1 MHPCKFPGLDKPG
14 TREASPTVQGQEPP
28 DILSVQCLQVGDIQP
43 CCVAAMAKGLLT
55 ALGVMLVCTII
66 PVAQFLLAPFGP
78 FLGAYFGIRSVDTD
92 GATPLVAAAKFGVVV
107 GAASGII
114 LVVIAVV
121 LMLALPMEGRF
132 VALMWIAVAVFATY
146 VAGMSTLGGLYRLM
160 KMRTA
165 AVPAEAS

>member
-1 MHPCKFPGLDKPG
+1 MQPQALRDILNVRCYQGGNIKPG
-14 TREASPTVQGQEPP
+14 GVT
-28 DILSVQCLQVGDIQP
+28 
-43 CCVAAMAKGLLT
+43 AMAKGLLT

-92 GATPLVAAAKFGVVV
+92 GSTPLVAAAKFGAVV

-114 LVVIAVV
+114 LVVMAVI
-121 LMLALPMEGRF
+121 LMAALPMPGRF
-132 VALMWIAVAVFATY
+132 VILTWIAVGAFATY

-160 KMRTA
+160 KTRTA
-165 AVPAEAS
+165 AARAEGN